1 MKKLPPLKRFQTL
14 TQDQRDQIVAWLEEG
29 KSYRWIIKQTAKPL
43 DQGGFGEPVPKTCLW
58 RFNKRRLAVQ
68 SGTVKKSFG
77 DLSQIASDINHYAAT
92 GECGAEGT
100 GFHSATVHLI
110 EKQALELA
118 LDQSDH
124 DRLKDLFR
132 MKLAHENSQTK
143 KTYNTHRIELENQ
156 KLDHRKEIN
165 TARLAL
171 DNRKQELR
179 EKQFEHQKSI
189 DEKKFPAPE
198 PPPKPLTL
206 QQQQERIWDIFHIPE
221 EERVRRRALA
231 GWTAANPGDT
241 ASSTPIAT
249 SVGKSATAASGSTLS
264 QTKKHNENPEVRKN
278 TMPPIPSESPDFPLL
293 VVGAARTESQGESVR
308 SSVNP
313 RIHPSANPH
322 KSHSSH
328 NSHSSHPDSSTVSP
342 SQSEIEN
349 RKPKMPECPLC
360 NSAEPHLKPVNL
372 AARSNAYTVRRAE
385 EYWGHRR
392 AEDAWYEEQ
401 ANRPYLRGGPP
412 QYNSKLREC
421 PCGSEIPCPHH
432 EEFSDRFWRV
442 SPHDTFYAQSLRD
455 RDIPYRDPREFSA

>member
-29 KSYRWIIKQTAKPL
+29 KSYRWVIKQTAKPL
-43 DQGGFGEPVPKTCLW
+43 DQGGFGEAVPKTCLW
-58 RFNKRRLAVQ
+58 RFNKRRLALQ

-77 DLSQIASDINHYAAT
+77 DLSQIARDINHYAAT
-92 GECGAEGT
+92 GECGAGGHDGQPGT

-143 KTYNTHRIELENQ
+143 KTYNTHRIQLENQ

-171 DNRKQELR
+171 DNRKQDLR

-189 DEKKFPAPE
+189 DQKKFPAPE

-206 QQQQERIWDIFHIPE
+206 QEQQERIWDIFHIPE

-231 GWTAANPGDT
+231 GWTASNPSTHPVDT
-241 ASSTPIAT
+241 HKDNENQTPQEN
-249 SVGKSATAASGSTLS
+249 TAPSTLS
-264 QTKKHNENPEVRKN
+264 QTPN
-278 TMPPIPSESPDFPLL
+278 FPLP
-293 VVGAARTESQGESVR
+293 GGEGQGEGER
-308 SSVNP
+308 SS
-313 RIHPSANPH
+313 STNPH
-322 KSHSSH
+322 QSHT
-328 NSHSSHPDSSTVSP
+328 SHPQSIAPQCATTD
-342 SQSEIEN
+342 SQSKIEDQ
-349 RKPKMPECPLC
+349 KSKMASCPLC

-372 AARSNAYTVRRAE
+372 AARSNAYTLRRAE
-385 EYWGHRR
+385 EYWAHRR

-401 ANRPYLRGGPP
+401 ANRPYLTGGPP

-421 PCGSEIPCPHH
+421 PCGSQIPCPHH
-432 EEFSDRFWRV
+432 EEFFDRFWRV

>member
-68 SGTVKKSFG
+68 SGTLKKSFG
-77 DLSQIASDINHYAAT
+77 DLSQIARDINHYAAT
-92 GECGAEGT
+92 GECGAGGEGGQPGT

-132 MKLAHENSQTK
+132 MKLAHENSQAK

-171 DNRKQELR
+171 DNRKQDLR

-198 PPPKPLTL
+198 RRPKPLTNE
-206 QQQQERIWDIFHIPE
+206 QKQERIWDIFHIPE
-221 EERVRRRALA
+221 EERARRRALA
-231 GWTAANPGDT
+231 GWTAANPVDT
-241 ASSTPIAT
+241 ASSTPTAT
-249 SVGKSATAASGSTLS
+249 S
-264 QTKKHNENPEVRKN
+264 
-278 TMPPIPSESPDFPLL
+278 
-293 VVGAARTESQGESVR
+293 
-308 SSVNP
+308 
-313 RIHPSANPH
+313 
-322 KSHSSH
+322 
-328 NSHSSHPDSSTVSP
+328 
-342 SQSEIEN
+342 
-349 RKPKMPECPLC
+349 
-360 NSAEPHLKPVNL
+360 
-372 AARSNAYTVRRAE
+372 
-385 EYWGHRR
+385 
-392 AEDAWYEEQ
+392 
-401 ANRPYLRGGPP
+401 
-412 QYNSKLREC
+412 
-421 PCGSEIPCPHH
+421 
-432 EEFSDRFWRV
+432 
-442 SPHDTFYAQSLRD
+442 
-455 RDIPYRDPREFSA
+455 